1 MLSYERDFVS
11 PNPFKG
17 LESQPRV
24 PQHVTAAT
32 VLLVHFKSMF
42 LILSKDS
49 MK

>member
-1 MLSYERDFVS
+1 MLSYGKDFAS

-32 VLLVHFKSMF
+32 AILVRFKSMF
-42 LILSKDS
+42 LIFSKDPIQ
-49 MK
+49 